1 MLKLPLPSTASDS
14 AESHPP
20 AARPGLRSAKCRKR
34 TLGRLG
40 GVRSDRIEEKHID
53 AAIASLEQFAALRSG
68 ITKLPMKAVREI
80 KRVQVQAAGAVD
92 G

>member
-1 MLKLPLPSTASDS
+1 MDLTRMIS
-14 AESHPP
+14 E
-20 AARPGLRSAKCRKR
+20 LR
-34 TLGRLG
+34 L
-40 GVRSDRIEEKHID
+40 EEKHID

-92 G
+92 S